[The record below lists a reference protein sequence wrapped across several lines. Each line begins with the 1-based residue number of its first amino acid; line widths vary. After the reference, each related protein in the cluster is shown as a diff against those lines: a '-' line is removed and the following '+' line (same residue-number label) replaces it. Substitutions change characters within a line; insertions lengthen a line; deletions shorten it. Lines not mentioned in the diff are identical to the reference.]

1 MIELTEKERKNLR
14 ILEFVESASTNP
26 ITQNVLLES
35 LNSDEQS
42 EGRFKNSEEMFSH
55 MMKEWEEKD
64 SNK

>member
-55 MMKEWEEKD
+55 MMKEWEEED

>member
-35 LNSDEQS
+35 LNSDEQI
-42 EGRFKNSEEMFSH
+42 EGRFKNPEEMFSH
-55 MMKEWEEKD
+55 MMKEWEEED

>member
-35 LNSDEQS
+35 LNSDEQI
-42 EGRFKNSEEMFSH
+42 EGRFKNSE
-55 MMKEWEEKD
+55 
-64 SNK
+64 